1 MRPYSRCSAA
11 NSPGCPTSTRAPA
24 GSSPTA
30 CRASQTSVTS
40 RPSGGRTSSP
50 STSTSAATPA
60 SRSPSPAGG
69 KEPRMSGTSG
79 PSLPVPLGFY
89 DPESRSLRTSRT
101 TFGSAST
108 LSCATLPTS
117 GSMLSGA
124 LYARTPLALR
134 TSAAGS
140 SSSPQLPTPRARDSR
155 GRGFEDAL
163 PNVVRLL
170 PTPRT
175 SDTNGV
181 GAHGEGGPDL
191 RTAISLLPT
200 PRASDGEKGGPN
212 QRGSKG
218 DLALPSAVVQL
229 LPTPRVAA
237 GRTGRSAI
245 ERSSSSPSLEQA
257 VELANGETP
266 RELEHLA
273 KVPPSWS
280 GGSSPRRSRGGKRRP
295 VAVPPGQL
303 TIGID

>member
-1 MRPYSRCSAA
+1 
-11 NSPGCPTSTRAPA
+11 
-24 GSSPTA
+24 
-30 CRASQTSVTS
+30 
-40 RPSGGRTSSP
+40 
-50 STSTSAATPA
+50 
-60 SRSPSPAGG
+60 
-69 KEPRMSGTSG
+69 MSGTSG
-79 PSLPVPLGFY
+79 PSLPVPFGFY
-89 DPESRSLRTSRT
+89 DPDTRSLRTSRT
-101 TFGSAST
+101 TFESAST

-124 LYARTPLALR
+124 LYARTRSALP
-134 TSAAGS
+134 TSDGVS
-140 SSSPQLPTPRARDSR
+140 SSSPRLPTPTARDWK
-155 GRGFEDAL
+155 GEGYEGQL
-163 PNVVRLL
+163 PNSVALLKTPTAQLAINGGSQHPDKRKAGRHGPTLADEVEHLL
-170 PTPRT
+170 PTPNASDAKGSGATQGRT
-175 SDTNGV
+175 RKGRPRPLSD
-181 GAHGEGGPDL
+181 ADL
-191 RTAISLLPT
+191 PEVVKLLPT

-266 RELEHLA
+266 RELENLE

-295 VAVPPGQL
+295 AAVPPGQL
-303 TIGID
+303 TIEAD